1 MKATVIEN
9 TAILIPNKDHQNF
22 TETKDSLKKG
32 DVIDGT
38 IKHIEGLRRGVPFT
52 YKMFFTDKG
61 QIIYLNKIKPMD
73 ERNPTEVTLGADA
86 QVSPT
91 KINFIPNERFS
102 KSKKTGLVV
111 GAIAGYAYAK
121 YKKHDTKKIAMYIGL
136 GMLAGYAAAYLY
148 DNKNVGVTE
157 SK

>member
-1 MKATVIEN
+1 
-9 TAILIPNKDHQNF
+9 
-22 TETKDSLKKG
+22 
-32 DVIDGT
+32 
-38 IKHIEGLRRGVPFT
+38 
-52 YKMFFTDKG
+52 MFFTDKG

-73 ERNPTEVTLGADA
+73 QRNPTEVTLGADA

-91 KINFIPNERFS
+91 RVNFIPNERFG

-111 GAIAGYAYAK
+111 GAIAGFAYAK

-136 GMLAGYAAAYLY
+136 GMLMGYAAAYLY
-148 DNKNVGVTE
+148 DNKNVDITA